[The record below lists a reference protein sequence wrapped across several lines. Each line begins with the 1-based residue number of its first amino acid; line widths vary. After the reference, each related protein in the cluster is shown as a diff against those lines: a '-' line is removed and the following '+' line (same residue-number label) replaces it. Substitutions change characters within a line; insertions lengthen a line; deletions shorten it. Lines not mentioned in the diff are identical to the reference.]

1 MDVYRREGNAVKK
14 GWGDW
19 MKENICTI
27 VGVLGGFVAMLLGG
41 WDTALITLVIFMA
54 VDFITGII
62 GAALGKSKHSW
73 TGKLSSKAG
82 WYGLA
87 KKFCTL
93 LIIVVAVR
101 VDILIGT
108 TYVRDATCIGFCLN
122 ELLSIVENTS
132 LIGIPYPEAIKKGIE
147 VLQKKTGKMDSSLQQ
162 MIDALDGDDEDK
174 PADTTTEGDSEE

>member
-1 MDVYRREGNAVKK
+1 MDVYRNEENQTKMGWRER
-14 GWGDW
+14 
-19 MKENICTI
+19 MKENICTV
-27 VGVLGGFVAMLLGG
+27 VGVLGGFIAMLLGG

-162 MIDALDGDDEDK
+162 MIDALDGDDEPENTNQKD
-174 PADTTTEGDSEE
+174 EQE

>member
-1 MDVYRREGNAVKK
+1 MKVFARGNRR
-14 GWGDW
+14 
-19 MKENICTI
+19 MKEDICTV
-27 VGVLGGFVAMLLGG
+27 VGAIGGFVAALLGG
-41 WDTALITLVIFMA
+41 WDNALITLMIFMA
-54 VDFITGII
+54 VDFTTGLI

-132 LIGIPYPEAIKKGIE
+132 LMGVPYPDSIKKAIE
-147 VLQKKTGKMDSSLQQ
+147 VLQKKAGKMDSSLQNV
-162 MIDALDGDDEDK
+162 IDAMDDEDDK
-174 PADTTTEGDSEE
+174 K

>member
-1 MDVYRREGNAVKK
+1 MQPFTSKTDENENWK
-14 GWGDW
+14 WGDR

-27 VGVLGGFVAMLLGG
+27 VGIIGGFIAMMLGG

-54 VDFITGII
+54 VDFITGLI

-73 TGKLSSKAG
+73 TGHLSSKAG

-101 VDILIGT
+101 IDILIGT
-108 TYVRDATCIGFCLN
+108 TYVRDATCIGFCVN

-147 VLQKKTGKMDSSLQQ
+147 VLQKKTGKMDSSLQS
-162 MIDALDGDDEDK
+162 MIDALDGDDAESKEEDT
-174 PADTTTEGDSEE
+174 DDSEA

>member
-1 MDVYRREGNAVKK
+1 
-14 GWGDW
+14 

-73 TGKLSSKAG
+73 TGRLSSKAG

-93 LIIVVAVR
+93 LIIVAAVR
-101 VDILIGT
+101 IDILIGT
-108 TYVRDATCIGFCLN
+108 TYVRDATCIGFCVN

-132 LIGIPYPEAIKKGIE
+132 LMGVPYPDAIKKAID
-147 VLQKKTGKMDSSLQQ
+147 VLQKKAGKLNVDASDIL
-162 MIDALDGDDEDK
+162 DALDDENEKKKYNTAVFDLR
-174 PADTTTEGDSEE
+174 P

>member
-1 MDVYRREGNAVKK
+1 MDVYRKETDSKT

-41 WDTALITLVIFMA
+41 WDTALIILVIFMA

-93 LIIVVAVR
+93 IIVVAVR

-122 ELLSIVENTS
+122 ELLHCREHIAHRHPVPGGDQKGHRGAAKEN
-132 LIGIPYPEAIKKGIE
+132 G
-147 VLQKKTGKMDSSLQQ
+147 
-162 MIDALDGDDEDK
+162 
-174 PADTTTEGDSEE
+174 